1 MTTYARGKKW
11 ADAGVE
17 VNERRRA
24 QPEDRQFQLEAEFGM
39 TGDQPAAVSR
49 LTDGVEKGIPR
60 QSLMGVTGSGKTFT
74 MANVVQQVQKPT
86 LVMAHNK
93 TLAAQL
99 ASEFKEFFPHNAV
112 EYFVSYYDY
121 YQPEA
126 YVPQSDTYIEKDS
139 SVNEELDKLR
149 LSATTSLLTRRDV
162 LIVASVSCIYGLGDP
177 QDYFNLV
184 AQVKVGEI
192 RNRSQL
198 VRQLVDMQYDRNDLD
213 LSRAKFRVRGDVLEL
228 VPAYEEAAV
237 RIQFFGDE
245 VERIVQLDPLTGEML
260 AELPQVAI
268 YPANHFV
275 TTKDKL
281 DLAVEGIREEL
292 EWRLRELRDT
302 GKILEAAR
310 LESRTNYDLEML
322 QETGF
327 CSGVENYARH
337 LSQRPAGSA
346 PWTLLDYFPED
357 YLLFVDESHMTL
369 PQVRGMYHG
378 DISRKKT
385 LVEFGFRLP
394 SALDNRPLNFEEYES
409 RINQVVYVSATPGPF
424 ELQHS
429 RQVVEQVI
437 RPTGLLDP
445 TIEVLP
451 TTGQIDDLLWRIK
464 DRVQRAERVLVTTLT
479 KRMAEELADYLS
491 EMGIRNTYLHSD
503 IETLDRIEI
512 LRDLRLGVY
521 DVIVGINLLR
531 EGLDLPEVSMVAIL
545 DADKE
550 GYLRSETSMIQTI
563 GRAARHANGHVVMYA
578 DRMTDS
584 MQKAIDETSRR
595 RQLQTEHNQRHG
607 IEPQSIQKEVH
618 DITEGIKAIA
628 ENRARYNTV
637 RKEMSRA
644 DMFKGGQGPGS
655 ADEGRRQI
663 APVREGGPVPR
674 RDFRVAP
681 SAGRGGKDTGSGW
694 RLELASL
701 LLQRPNVVDH
711 VPDLLF
717 RKLTAQGS
725 HPRTGNAVSN
735 ETEQVGFRVQRY
747 VNHQVCGWRVQR
759 RPRRPVPPAP
769 LAVAG
774 LADLHVSC
782 RPRLQRCR
790 RRREGVQQY
799 FVPSDTELGVEQQHQ
814 TGGGASHT
822 GGHHPCAGAGE
833 PSRPAATRSLRTESP
848 RPVARLPAADYA
860 VSGEGEIAALPA
872 APVASASNR
881 KAVRASK
888 ASGRRT
894 TSSACHTPAMLS

>member
-1 MTTYARGKKW
+1 MTTYTRGKKW
-11 ADAGVE
+11 ADAGIE
-17 VNERRRA
+17 VNERRNA
-24 QPEDRQFQLEAEFGM
+24 EPEHRPFQLTSEFGM
-39 TGDQPAAVSR
+39 TGDQPGAVSR
-49 LTDGVEKGIPR
+49 LAESVSNDVSR
-60 QSLMGVTGSGKTFT
+60 QTLLGVTGSGKTFT
-74 MANVVQQVQKPT
+74 MANIVQQVQKPT

-177 QDYFNLV
+177 SDYFSLV

-213 LSRAKFRVRGDVLEL
+213 LARAKFRVRGDVLEL
-228 VPAYEEAAV
+228 VPAYEDAAV

-245 VERIVQLDPLTGEML
+245 VERIVQVDPLTGEVL
-260 AELPQVAI
+260 ADLPQVAI

-281 DLAVEGIREEL
+281 DLAVDGIREEL
-292 EWRLRELRDT
+292 EWRLKELRDS

-310 LESRTNYDLEML
+310 LESRTNYDVEML

-337 LSQRPAGSA
+337 LSQRPVGSA

-357 YLLFVDESHMTL
+357 YLMFVDESHMTL
-369 PQVRGMYHG
+369 PQVRAMYKG
-378 DISRKKT
+378 DISRKNT
-385 LVEFGFRLP
+385 LVDFGFRLP
-394 SALDNRPLNFEEYES
+394 SALDNRPLNFDEYES
-409 RINQVVYVSATPGPF
+409 RINQVVYVSATPGAF
-424 ELQHS
+424 EIQQS

-445 TIEVLP
+445 TVEVLP

-464 DRVQRAERVLVTTLT
+464 ERVERAERILVTTLT

-531 EGLDLPEVSMVAIL
+531 EGLDLPEVSLVVIL

-550 GYLRSETSMIQTI
+550 GYLRSETSMVQTI
-563 GRAARHANGHVVMYA
+563 GRAARHASGHVVMYA
-578 DRMTDS
+578 DKMTDS
-584 MQKAIDETSRR
+584 MKKAINETGRR
-595 RQLQTEHNQRHG
+595 RQLQDDYNKRNG

-637 RKEMSRA
+637 RKEMSRT
-644 DMFKGGQGPGS
+644 DMFKVVKDLEVQMKD
-655 ADEGRRQI
+655 AAKALQFEKAAQFRDEIFELRR
-663 APVREGGPVPR
+663 
-674 RDFRVAP
+674 
-681 SAGRGGKDTGSGW
+681 
-694 RLELASL
+694 L
-701 LLQRPNVVDH
+701 
-711 VPDLLF
+711 
-717 RKLTAQGS
+717 
-725 HPRTGNAVSN
+725 
-735 ETEQVGFRVQRY
+735 
-747 VNHQVCGWRVQR
+747 
-759 RPRRPVPPAP
+759 
-769 LAVAG
+769 LAVEEKI
-774 LADLHVSC
+774 LS
-782 RPRLQRCR
+782 
-790 RRREGVQQY
+790 
-799 FVPSDTELGVEQQHQ
+799 
-814 TGGGASHT
+814 
-822 GGHHPCAGAGE
+822 
-833 PSRPAATRSLRTESP
+833 
-848 RPVARLPAADYA
+848 PVAD
-860 VSGEGEIAALPA
+860 
-872 APVASASNR
+872 
-881 KAVRASK
+881 
-888 ASGRRT
+888 
-894 TSSACHTPAMLS
+894 

>member
-11 ADAGVE
+11 AEAGRE
-17 VNERRRA
+17 VNERRNA
-24 QPEDRQFQLEAEFGM
+24 NPEDRPFQLAADFGM
-39 TGDQPAAVSR
+39 TGDQPGAVAR
-49 LTDGVEKGIPR
+49 LAEGVEQGINR
-60 QSLMGVTGSGKTFT
+60 QSLMGVTGSGKTFS
-74 MANVVQQVQKPT
+74 MANIVQQVQRPT

-99 ASEFKEFFPHNAV
+99 AQEFKEFFPHNAV

-177 QDYFNLV
+177 NDYFNLV

-198 VRQLVDMQYDRNDLD
+198 VRQLVDMQYDRNDLE

-237 RIQFFGDE
+237 RVQFFGDE

-260 AELPQVAI
+260 AELQQVAI

-275 TTKDKL
+275 TTKEKL
-281 DLAVEGIREEL
+281 DLAVAGIREEL

-337 LSQRPAGSA
+337 LSQRPVGSA
-346 PWTLLDYFPED
+346 PWTLLDYFPDD

-369 PQVRGMYHG
+369 PQVRGMYGG
-378 DISRKKT
+378 DMSRKKT

-394 SALDNRPLNFEEYES
+394 SALDNRPLNFDEYEDH
-409 RINQVVYVSATPGPF
+409 INQVVYVSATPGPF
-424 ELQHS
+424 ELENS

-445 TIEVLP
+445 TLEVLP
-451 TTGQIDDLLWRIK
+451 TKGQIDDLLARIK
-464 DRVQRAERVLVTTLT
+464 ERVDRAERVLVTTLT
-479 KRMAEELADYLS
+479 KRMSEELADYLS

-531 EGLDLPEVSMVAIL
+531 EGLDLPEVSLVAIL

-550 GYLRSETSMIQTI
+550 GYLRSATSMIQTI

-578 DRMTDS
+578 DKITDS
-584 MQKAIDETSRR
+584 MKRAIDETARR
-595 RQLQTEHNQRHG
+595 RQLQGEHNKRHG

-628 ENRARYNTV
+628 ENRSRYNVV
-637 RKEMSRA
+637 RKEMSRT
-644 DMFKGGQGPGS
+644 DMFNVVKDLEVQMKDAAKGLQFEK
-655 ADEGRRQI
+655 AAQFRDEIFELRRLLALEEKTL
-663 APVREGGPVPR
+663 APVG
-674 RDFRVAP
+674 D
-681 SAGRGGKDTGSGW
+681 
-694 RLELASL
+694 
-701 LLQRPNVVDH
+701 
-711 VPDLLF
+711 
-717 RKLTAQGS
+717 
-725 HPRTGNAVSN
+725 
-735 ETEQVGFRVQRY
+735 
-747 VNHQVCGWRVQR
+747 
-759 RPRRPVPPAP
+759 
-769 LAVAG
+769 
-774 LADLHVSC
+774 
-782 RPRLQRCR
+782 
-790 RRREGVQQY
+790 
-799 FVPSDTELGVEQQHQ
+799 
-814 TGGGASHT
+814 
-822 GGHHPCAGAGE
+822 
-833 PSRPAATRSLRTESP
+833 
-848 RPVARLPAADYA
+848 
-860 VSGEGEIAALPA
+860 
-872 APVASASNR
+872 
-881 KAVRASK
+881 
-888 ASGRRT
+888 
-894 TSSACHTPAMLS
+894 